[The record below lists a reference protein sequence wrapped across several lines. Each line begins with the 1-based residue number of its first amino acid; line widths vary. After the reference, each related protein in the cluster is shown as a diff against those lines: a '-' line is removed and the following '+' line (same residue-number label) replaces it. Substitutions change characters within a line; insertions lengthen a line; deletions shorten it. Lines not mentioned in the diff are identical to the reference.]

1 LAESWPVPHE
11 KKIDKKPKKSKKP
24 HQKVKK
30 LKVKIKKL
38 KPLPTRE

>member
-11 KKIDKKPKKSKKP
+11 KKIDEKPKKSKKP

-30 LKVKIKKL
+30 LKVKKKI
-38 KPLPTRE
+38 KPLPTRK